1 MSKRDK
7 VVGMWGQKIRLLNF
21 KLDIQGAIREELLT
35 LSGTWSENLCGA
47 EVALGIFNSAGAQR
61 FPGLAG
67 GITYPD
73 WLWDARWVSLDKMEI
88 IVSEKE
94 KPPD

>member
-1 MSKRDK
+1 
-7 VVGMWGQKIRLLNF
+7 MWGQKIRLLNF

-35 LSGTWSENLCGA
+35 LSGTWSESLCGA
-47 EVALGIFNSAGAQR
+47 EVALGIFNSAEAQR
-61 FPGLAG
+61 IPGLAG

-73 WLWDARWVSLDKMEI
+73 WLWDVRWVSLDKMEI